1 MAYRY
6 LGNKA
11 RLVDWLVDIISS
23 GAPANSSIADPMCGT
38 AAVSEA
44 LASAGYRVQASDELT
59 FPILHAKVRLLMA
72 SEPPFRMLGGYAKAL
87 FALNQVNPAGSY
99 FHREYS
105 ADGQPTNGCRA
116 RAYFTGAN
124 ASKIDAMRALLLHW
138 EVTQSVTDLESSLLR
153 HDLIMAVN
161 DVANIAG
168 TYGYYRSTWN
178 NQALNPII
186 LRPTLFRS
194 VGDGHSVRQGKVEHL
209 AESLEVTS
217 CYLDP
222 PYTKRQYAGNYH
234 LLETLAR
241 GDEPE
246 PVGDG
251 GLRDWYDNYS
261 DFCSKR
267 FVSAAFTEVVKRLDC
282 EHIFVSYSEDGLLPA
297 NELQEI
303 LNDRGEVTR
312 HVYPLQRYR
321 SNNAGKSGQL
331 SEYLFHLRVS

>member
-11 RLVDWLVDIISS
+11 RVTDWLIETIS
-23 GAPANSSIADPMCGT
+23 AVVPERSSIADPMCGT

-44 LASAGYRVQASDELT
+44 LARAGYEVHASDELT
-59 FPILHAKVRLLMA
+59 FPTMHAAVRLLVPSA
-72 SEPPFRMLGGYAKAL
+72 PEFEALGGYDNAL
-87 FALNQVNPAGSY
+87 AALNLAKPLQGY
-99 FHREYS
+99 FFREFS
-105 ADGQPTNGCRA
+105 ADGSPENGCKP
-116 RAYFTGAN
+116 RAYFTGEN
-124 ASKIDAMRALLLHW
+124 AEKIDAMRARLRQWIAKDMLQGLEADVLH
-138 EVTQSVTDLESSLLR
+138 

-178 NQALNPII
+178 GQALQPIT
-186 LRPTLFRS
+186 LRRS
-194 VGDGHSVRQGKVEHL
+194 AFDFVGDGHSVRQGKVEEL
-209 AESLEVTS
+209 AEDIQAAS

-241 GDEPE
+241 GDEPA
-246 PVGDG
+246 PVGEG
-251 GLRDWYDNYS
+251 GLRDWYANYS

-267 FVSAAFTEVVKRLDC
+267 FVAAAFQEVVKRLDC

-297 NELQEI
+297 DELHEM
-303 LNDRGEVTR
+303 LDDRGVVTR
-312 HVYPLQRYR
+312 HTYPLQRYR
-321 SNNAGKSGQL
+321 SNSAGKSGEL

>member
-11 RLVDWLVDIISS
+11 RLTDWLIDTISAEVPD
-23 GAPANSSIADPMCGT
+23 GSSIADPMCGT

-44 LASAGYRVQASDELT
+44 LARAGYQVHASDELT
-59 FPILHAKVRLLMA
+59 FPTMHAAVRLLVPVTPDF
-72 SEPPFRMLGGYAKAL
+72 ETLGGYDDAL
-87 FALNQVNPAGSY
+87 AALNVAKPVQGYFFREFSAEGSP
-99 FHREYS
+99 E
-105 ADGQPTNGCRA
+105 NGCKP
-116 RAYFTGAN
+116 RAYFTGEN
-124 ASKIDAMRALLLHW
+124 AEKIDAMRARLRHWSASGKLSVLETDVLH
-138 EVTQSVTDLESSLLR
+138 

-178 NQALNPII
+178 AQALQPIR
-186 LRPTLFRS
+186 LRRS
-194 VGDGHSVRQGKVEHL
+194 TFDFVGDGHSVRQGKVEDL
-209 AESLEVTS
+209 AEEIQATS

-241 GDEPE
+241 GDEPV
-246 PVGDG
+246 PVGEG

-267 FVSAAFTEVVKRLDC
+267 FVAAAFQEVVKRLDC
-282 EHIFVSYSEDGLLPA
+282 EHIFVSYSEDGLLPSD
-297 NELQEI
+297 ELHEM
-303 LNDRGEVTR
+303 LADRGTVTR
-312 HVYPLQRYR
+312 QTYPLQRYR
-321 SNNAGKSGQL
+321 SNSAGKPGEL
-331 SEYLFHLRVS
+331 SEYLYHLRVS